1 MHVLT
6 NPRAFKPER
15 SRPLFLGLG
24 NFDGVHLGHQA
35 LFARVLSEAKTKRG
49 HAALLTF
56 QGHPQSVL
64 HPDKKTQL
72 LVSDEQKLFLFSRA
86 GFDFCLR
93 LPFTESFSKLA
104 PEAFVTE
111 VLCRQL
117 KVREICMGYNARFG
131 HRRKGDAPL
140 MAYLGRKWGFDF
152 SATMPVRVGG
162 EIVSSSRIR
171 RLVAEGQ
178 LAQARECLG
187 RPFSLWGEVIRG
199 DGRGRMLGFPTANL
213 KLESHILPPAG
224 VYPAWARTVKM
235 RQKPAGRSWK
245 EIKFEA
251 GQWQRAVVNI
261 GTRPTFGS
269 SSPLTVEAHLID
281 FKGVAI
287 YGQTL
292 ELVLG
297 AVLRGERA
305 FQGPEMLKA
314 QIQKDIRQAC
324 QGLPGL
330 KKSFTRP
337 YL

>member
-1 MHVLT
+1 MYVLS
-6 NPRAFKPER
+6 NLRDFKPER
-15 SRPLFLGLG
+15 ARALFLGLG
-24 NFDGVHLGHQA
+24 NFDGVHVGHQA
-35 LFARVLSEAKTKRG
+35 LFARVLSEARAKHG
-49 HAALLTF
+49 HAALFTF

-64 HPDKKTQL
+64 HPDQKTQL

-93 LPFTESFSKLA
+93 LAFTESFSKLA

-117 KVREICMGYNARFG
+117 GVREICMGYNARFG
-131 HRRKGDAPL
+131 HKRKGDAPL
-140 MAYLGRKWGFDF
+140 MAHFGRQWGFDF
-152 SATMPVRVGG
+152 SAIAPVRVGG

-199 DGRGRMLGFPTANL
+199 DGRGRELGFPTANL

-224 VYPAWARTVKM
+224 VYPAWARRIEKQ
-235 RQKPAGRSWK
+235 QKTAGDFWK
-245 EIKFEA
+245 KIEFKT
-251 GQWQRAVVNI
+251 GPWQRAVVNI
-261 GTRPTFGS
+261 GTRPTFGVS
-269 SSPLTVEAHLID
+269 GPLTVESHLID

-292 ELVLG
+292 EIVLG

-305 FQGPEMLKA
+305 FRGPQALKT
-314 QIQKDIRQAC
+314 QIQKDIRQASRV
-324 QGLPGL
+324 LPEL